1 MVQLLVSTI
10 KNDGLDGQTGFFAQ
24 EREGMDTVEALST
37 WSQGRQDQQEDS
49 RPFGFFFLV
58 VFSGPCHPACE
69 ILIPQPGIEPA
80 SLTLEAW
87 SLNHWLTREFPL

>member
-10 KNDGLDGQTGFFAQ
+10 KNDGLDGQTGFFAR

-49 RPFGFFFLV
+49 RPFGFFFFGSLRKICTN
-58 VFSGPCHPACE
+58 S
-69 ILIPQPGIEPA
+69 
-80 SLTLEAW
+80 SLTIW
-87 SLNHWLTREFPL
+87 SNSPINLSCPELLFVESF

>member
-49 RPFGFFFLV
+49 RPFGFFFFGSIFVKSVIKLLQYSTV
-58 VFSGPCHPACE
+58 VDFVSW
-69 ILIPQPGIEPA
+69 IPR
-80 SLTLEAW
+80 LTTWDL
-87 SLNHWLTREFPL
+87 